1 MACNWHVMDRRVGP
15 VANLKI
21 LTTASPFR
29 SLVIIARLLFSLVYW
44 HMALLMKNAS
54 QGLGAPDF
62 HTFNI
67 TL

>member
-1 MACNWHVMDRRVGP
+1 MACNWHVMDGRVDP

-44 HMALLMKNAS
+44 HMVLLMKN
-54 QGLGAPDF
+54 
-62 HTFNI
+62 HI
-67 TL
+67 TRFRSSRFADI